1 MFLKIQN
8 KIEILFNAHLY
19 AHNPKDRKNA
29 IQHSYP
35 NTRTMVFG
43 STGKDRIHRKFY
55 EDKDVGYNRSEEKRV
70 EKKIEEFNEFV
81 ETLPSDIDFTDHNNF
96 KALNYR
102 AKQAINQFRNNRMII
117 KGYIEAGT
125 PNEWFK
131 IITTLIEEVFNPQL
145 ERLSQIEDSYW
156 RKRVQPWVPVRPR
169 GSNGDSET
177 RTRA

>member
-1 MFLKIQN
+1 
-8 KIEILFNAHLY
+8 
-19 AHNPKDRKNA
+19 
-29 IQHSYP
+29 
-35 NTRTMVFG
+35 MVFG

-55 EDKDVGYNRSEEKRV
+55 EEKDIGYNKSEEKRV
-70 EKKIEEFNEFV
+70 EKKIQEFNEFV
-81 ETLPSDIDFTDHNNF
+81 ATLPADIDFTDHNNF

-131 IITTLIEEVFNPQL
+131 VITALIKEVFNPQL

-156 RKRVQPWVPVRPR
+156 RKRYNHGYLCDLGEVTEILKLVQER
-169 GSNGDSET
+169 ET
-177 RTRA
+177 VVEDMGKQTSIPPELVTSIFAGY